1 MVNALILLWRLSDN
15 KVFASFIVAILA
27 CSVFNCVWM
36 EACPSATLPM
46 MLVVCSIRADM
57 DSFIDFSE
65 EVLVAFDDMTMLWM
79 RSNSVS
85 TRVKS
90 FVRWDVVEVASDA
103 DDCGEGLVVVD
114 FRDLEDSFDGKRG
127 WSQSEPFGSL
137 TFLPVV
143 SGSLRC
149 LAGGSRLGFA
159 TIETKL
165 SVPSVGRF
173 ILRM

>member
-1 MVNALILLWRLSDN
+1 MVSAFIVLCRLSDN
-15 KVFASFIVAILA
+15 KVFALFMVAMLV

-36 EACPSATLPM
+36 EAWPSATLPM

-57 DSFIDFSE
+57 DSSIDLSND
-65 EVLVAFDDMTMLWM
+65 VLVALDDITMLCM
-79 RSNSVS
+79 PSNSVS

-90 FVRWDVVEVASDA
+90 LVRWDVVEVASDA

-114 FRDLEDSFDGKRG
+114 FRDLEDLFDGKRG

-149 LAGGSRLGFA
+149 LAGGSKLGFA

-173 ILRM
+173 KLRM